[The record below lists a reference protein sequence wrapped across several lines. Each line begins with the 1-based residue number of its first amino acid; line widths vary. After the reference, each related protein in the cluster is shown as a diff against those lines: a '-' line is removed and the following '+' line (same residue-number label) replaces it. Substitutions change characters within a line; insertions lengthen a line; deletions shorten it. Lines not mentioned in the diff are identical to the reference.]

1 MYFKLSISSGVV
13 VCQLLYSLVATEII
27 IFYLKKFLKST
38 AVTPD
43 NETFDH
49 NKFNKALEFSKLT
62 NGRHP
67 SLYKRLELG
76 NSWED
81 AITKIIAICHV

>member
-1 MYFKLSISSGVV
+1 MCSSISLGIV
-13 VCQLLYSLVATEII
+13 VCRLLYSLVATEII
-27 IFYLKKFLKST
+27 IFYLKWFLKST
-38 AVTPD
+38 AVISD
-43 NETFDH
+43 NNIFDH
-49 NKFNKALEFSKLT
+49 HKFNKALEFSKLA

-81 AITKIIAICHV
+81 AITKIIAVCHV